1 MYKLFSP
8 CLSLKKIKRKVFLML
23 NSKQALKAIHN
34 LHSSIQMKFE
44 NSTYTAF
51 FKYIK
56 AHLSETWMIFIDLND
71 LLVLSVVPRT
81 NQQKYFFWWVIFS
94 FLKEKKI
101 SSSVKLSRQFLNR
114 FKIPFRR
121 CNLSCIK

>member
-1 MYKLFSP
+1 
-8 CLSLKKIKRKVFLML
+8 ML
-23 NSKQALKAIHN
+23 NSKQALEAIHN
-34 LHSSIQMKFE
+34 LYGSIQMKFE

-71 LLVLSVVPRT
+71 LLVLAVVPRT

-101 SSSVKLSRQFLNR
+101 LVVVLNCHDNFSIDLKSHFDGVIYTVLNSST
-114 FKIPFRR
+114 
-121 CNLSCIK
+121 

>member
-1 MYKLFSP
+1 MFVF
-8 CLSLKKIKRKVFLML
+8 KKIKRKVFLML

-44 NSTYTAF
+44 NSTYTAL

-71 LLVLSVVPRT
+71 LLVLAVVPRT

-101 SSSVKLSRQFLNR
+101 SSSVKLSR
-114 FKIPFRR
+114 
-121 CNLSCIK
+121 